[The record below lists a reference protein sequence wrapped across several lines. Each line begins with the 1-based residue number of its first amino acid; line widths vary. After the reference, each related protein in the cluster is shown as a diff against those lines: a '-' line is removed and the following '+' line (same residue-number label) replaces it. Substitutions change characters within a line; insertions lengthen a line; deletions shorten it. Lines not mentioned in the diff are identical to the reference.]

1 MKSRNLLYFCLIL
14 CTFINNIYAKGEEFD
29 NSLQAQ
35 SMLSVLYAQSSAE
48 YEASNIQTYV
58 NAKSALDKALNDVTW
73 TAAIEQKDN
82 FENKPPAII
91 LDIDETVLNN
101 VPFQARSIMDGQ
113 SYPTGWLDW
122 MLEESSD
129 AVAGVSDFLEYSQS
143 KGVKIFYVTNR
154 IAVAEDATRN
164 NLKKLGLPLDTDRDV
179 LLMKNENGWT
189 SDKVSRRKLV
199 AKDFR
204 ILLLI
209 GDQLGDFLP
218 LDETTLQL
226 DARKELA
233 DNFKHMWGS
242 KWFMITNPMYGRW
255 EASIYNNEYP
265 DTEDELMQMRL
276 EALKPKDKIN

>member
-1 MKSRNLLYFCLIL
+1 MKSRNLIYFYLIL
-14 CTFINNIYAKGEEFD
+14 FTFINNIHAQEKKLD

-35 SMLSVLYAQSSAE
+35 SMLSVLYAQSAAE

-58 NAKSALDKALNDVTW
+58 NAKSALDRALNDNSW
-73 TAAIEQKDN
+73 TAALEQKEN
-82 FENKPPAII
+82 FKNKPPAII

-101 VPFQARSIMDGQ
+101 IPFQARSIINGQ
-113 SYPTGWLDW
+113 SYPIGWLEW

-129 AVAGVSDFLEYSQS
+129 AVAGVSDFLEYAQS
-143 KGVKIFYVTNR
+143 KSIKIFYVTNR

-164 NLKKLGLPLDTDRDV
+164 NIKKLGLPLDTDRDV

-189 SDKVSRRKLV
+189 SDKVSRRELV
-199 AKDFR
+199 AKDYR

-218 LDETTLQL
+218 LDETTLEL
-226 DARKELA
+226 DSRKNLA
-233 DNFKHMWGS
+233 DTYDHMWGS

-265 DTEDELMQMRL
+265 DTKDKLMQMRL
-276 EALKPKDKIN
+276 EALELKDRTN

>member
-1 MKSRNLLYFCLIL
+1 MKSRNLIYLCLIL
-14 CTFINNIYAKGEEFD
+14 YSFIDNINAKEKELD
-29 NSLQAQ
+29 NSLQVQ

-48 YEASNIQTYV
+48 YEASNIQTYI
-58 NAKSALDKALNDVTW
+58 NAMSALDRALNDLSW
-73 TAAIEQKDN
+73 TAAIEQKED
-82 FENKPPAII
+82 FKNKQPAII

-101 VPFQARSIMDGQ
+101 IPFQARSIINGQ
-113 SYPTGWLDW
+113 PYPIGWLEW

-129 AVAGVSDFLEYSQS
+129 AVAGVSDFLEYAQNM
-143 KGVKIFYVTNR
+143 GVKIFYVTNR

-164 NLKKLGLPLDTDRDV
+164 NIKKLGLPLDTDRDV

-189 SDKVSRRKLV
+189 SDKVSRRELI
-199 AKDFR
+199 AKDYR

-218 LDETTLQL
+218 LDETTLEL
-226 DARKELA
+226 DSRKNLA
-233 DNFKHMWGS
+233 DTYKHMWGS

-276 EALKPKDKIN
+276 EALKLKDKTN

>member
-1 MKSRNLLYFCLIL
+1 MKSRNLIYFCLIL
-14 CTFINNIYAKGEEFD
+14 CTFIDNIHAKEKELD

-48 YEASNIQTYV
+48 YKASNIQTYV
-58 NAKSALDKALNDVTW
+58 NAKSALDRALNDLSW
-73 TAAIEQKDN
+73 TAAIEQKKN

-101 VPFQARSIMDGQ
+101 IPFQARSIINGQ
-113 SYPTGWLDW
+113 SYPIGWLEW

-129 AVAGVSDFLEYSQS
+129 AVAGVSEFLEYAQS

-164 NLKKLGLPLDTDRDV
+164 NIKKLGLPLDSDRDV
-179 LLMKNENGWT
+179 LLMKDENGWT
-189 SDKVSRRKLV
+189 SDKVSRRELI
-199 AKDFR
+199 AKDYR
-204 ILLLI
+204 ILLLV

-218 LDETTLQL
+218 IDETTLEL
-226 DARKELA
+226 DSRKNLA
-233 DNFKHMWGS
+233 DTYKHMWGS

-265 DTEDELMQMRL
+265 DTEDELIQMRL
-276 EALKPKDKIN
+276 KALNLKDKTN

>member
-1 MKSRNLLYFCLIL
+1 MKSRNLIYFCLIL
-14 CTFINNIYAKGEEFD
+14 FTFINNIYAKEKELD

-35 SMLSVLYAQSSAE
+35 SMLSVLYAQSAAE
-48 YEASNIQTYV
+48 YKASNIQTYV
-58 NAKSALDKALNDVTW
+58 NAKSALDRALNDNSW
-73 TAAIEQKDN
+73 TAALEQKEN
-82 FENKPPAII
+82 FKNKPPAII

-101 VPFQARSIMDGQ
+101 IPFQARSIINGQ
-113 SYPTGWLDW
+113 SYPIGWLEW

-129 AVAGVSDFLEYSQS
+129 AVAGVSDFLEYAQS
-143 KGVKIFYVTNR
+143 KSIKIFYITNR

-164 NLKKLGLPLDTDRDV
+164 NIKKLGLPLDTDRDV

-189 SDKVSRRKLV
+189 SDKVSRRELV
-199 AKDFR
+199 AKDYR

-218 LDETTLQL
+218 LDETTLEL
-226 DARKELA
+226 DSRKNLA
-233 DNFKHMWGS
+233 DTYDHMWGS

-265 DTEDELMQMRL
+265 DTEDKLMQMRL
-276 EALKPKDKIN
+276 EALELKERKN

>member
-1 MKSRNLLYFCLIL
+1 MKSRNLIYFCLIL
-14 CTFINNIYAKGEEFD
+14 FTFINNIYAKEKELD

-35 SMLSVLYAQSSAE
+35 SMLSVLYAQSAAE
-48 YEASNIQTYV
+48 YKASNIQTYV
-58 NAKSALDKALNDVTW
+58 NAKSALDRALNDNSW
-73 TAAIEQKDN
+73 TAALEQKEN
-82 FENKPPAII
+82 FKNKPPAII

-101 VPFQARSIMDGQ
+101 IPFQARSIINGQ
-113 SYPTGWLDW
+113 SYPIGWLEW

-129 AVAGVSDFLEYSQS
+129 AVAGVSDFLEYAQS
-143 KGVKIFYVTNR
+143 KDIKIFYITNR

-164 NLKKLGLPLDTDRDV
+164 NIQKLGLPLDTDRDV

-189 SDKVSRRKLV
+189 SDKVSRRELV
-199 AKDFR
+199 AEDYR

-218 LDETTLQL
+218 LDETTLEL
-226 DARKELA
+226 DSRKNLA
-233 DNFKHMWGS
+233 ETYDHMWGS

-276 EALKPKDKIN
+276 KALELKDKTN

>member
-14 CTFINNIYAKGEEFD
+14 YTFIDNIYAKGEEFD

-58 NAKSALDKALNDVTW
+58 NAKSALDRALNDVTW

-101 VPFQARSIMDGQ
+101 VPFQARSIIDGQ

-122 MLEESSD
+122 MLEESSY

-199 AKDFR
+199 AKDYR

-218 LDETTLQL
+218 LDETTLEL

-233 DNFKHMWGS
+233 DTYKHMWGS
-242 KWFMITNPMYGRW
+242 KWFMITNPTYGRW

>member
-1 MKSRNLLYFCLIL
+1 MKSRNLIYFCLIL
-14 CTFINNIYAKGEEFD
+14 CTFIDNIHAKEKELD

-58 NAKSALDKALNDVTW
+58 NAKSALDRALNDLSW
-73 TAAIEQKDN
+73 TAAIEQKKN
-82 FENKPPAII
+82 FKNKPPAII

-101 VPFQARSIMDGQ
+101 IPFQARSIINGQ
-113 SYPTGWLDW
+113 SYPVGWLEW
-122 MLEESSD
+122 MLEEASD
-129 AVAGVSDFLEYSQS
+129 AVAGVSEFLEYAQS

-164 NLKKLGLPLDTDRDV
+164 NIKKLGLPLDADRDV
-179 LLMKNENGWT
+179 LLMKDENGWT
-189 SDKVSRRKLV
+189 SDKVSRRELI
-199 AKDFR
+199 AKDYR
-204 ILLLI
+204 VLLLI

-218 LDETTLQL
+218 LDETTLEL
-226 DARKELA
+226 DLRKNLA
-233 DNFKHMWGS
+233 DTYKHMWGS

-276 EALKPKDKIN
+276 EALKLKDKTN

>member
-1 MKSRNLLYFCLIL
+1 MKSRNLIYFCLIL
-14 CTFINNIYAKGEEFD
+14 FTFINNIYAKEKELD

-35 SMLSVLYAQSSAE
+35 SMLSVLYAQSAAE
-48 YEASNIQTYV
+48 YKASNIQTYV
-58 NAKSALDKALNDVTW
+58 NAKSALDRALNDNSW
-73 TAAIEQKDN
+73 TAALEQKEN
-82 FENKPPAII
+82 FKNKPPAII

-101 VPFQARSIMDGQ
+101 IPFQARSIINGQ
-113 SYPTGWLDW
+113 SYPIGWLEW

-129 AVAGVSDFLEYSQS
+129 AVAGVSDFLEYAQS
-143 KGVKIFYVTNR
+143 KSIKIFYITNR

-164 NLKKLGLPLDTDRDV
+164 NIKKLGLPLDTDRDV

-189 SDKVSRRKLV
+189 SDKVSRRELV
-199 AKDFR
+199 AKDYR

-218 LDETTLQL
+218 LDETTLEL
-226 DARKELA
+226 DSRKNLA
-233 DNFKHMWGS
+233 DTYDYMWGS

-265 DTEDELMQMRL
+265 DTEDKLMQMRL
-276 EALKPKDKIN
+276 EALELKERKN

>member
-58 NAKSALDKALNDVTW
+58 NAKSALDKALNDITW

-199 AKDFR
+199 AKDYR

-218 LDETTLQL
+218 LDETTLEL

-233 DNFKHMWGS
+233 DTYKHMWGS
-242 KWFMITNPMYGRW
+242 KWFMITNPTYGRW

>member
-14 CTFINNIYAKGEEFD
+14 CTFIDYIYAKGEEFD

-58 NAKSALDKALNDVTW
+58 NAKSALDRALNDVTW
-73 TAAIEQKDN
+73 TAATEQKDN

-199 AKDFR
+199 AKDYR

-218 LDETTLQL
+218 LDETTLEL

-233 DNFKHMWGS
+233 DTYKHMWGS

-276 EALKPKDKIN
+276 EALKPKDKTN

>member
-14 CTFINNIYAKGEEFD
+14 YTFIDNIYAKGEEFD

-199 AKDFR
+199 AKDYR

-218 LDETTLQL
+218 LDETTLEL

-233 DNFKHMWGS
+233 DTYKHMWGS

>member
-233 DNFKHMWGS
+233 DTYKHMWGS

-265 DTEDELMQMRL
+265 DTEDQLMQMRL
-276 EALKPKDKIN
+276 EALKPKDKTN

>member
-1 MKSRNLLYFCLIL
+1 MKSRNLIYFCLIL
-14 CTFINNIYAKGEEFD
+14 CTFIDNIHAKEKELD

-58 NAKSALDKALNDVTW
+58 NAKSALDRALNDLSW
-73 TAAIEQKDN
+73 TAAIEQKKN
-82 FENKPPAII
+82 FKNKPPAII

-101 VPFQARSIMDGQ
+101 IPFQARSIINGQ
-113 SYPTGWLDW
+113 SYPVGWLEW

-129 AVAGVSDFLEYSQS
+129 AVAGVSEFLEYAQS

-164 NLKKLGLPLDTDRDV
+164 NIKKLGLPLDADRDV
-179 LLMKNENGWT
+179 LLMKDENGWT
-189 SDKVSRRKLV
+189 SDKVSRRELI
-199 AKDFR
+199 AKDYR

-218 LDETTLQL
+218 LDETTLEL
-226 DARKELA
+226 DSRKNLA
-233 DNFKHMWGS
+233 DTYKHMWGS

-276 EALKPKDKIN
+276 EALKLKDKTN

>member
-1 MKSRNLLYFCLIL
+1 MKSRNLIYFCLIL
-14 CTFINNIYAKGEEFD
+14 FTFIDNTYAKEKELD

-58 NAKSALDKALNDVTW
+58 NAKSALNRALNDLSW
-73 TAAIEQKDN
+73 TAAIEQKEN
-82 FENKPPAII
+82 FKDKPPAII

-101 VPFQARSIMDGQ
+101 IPFQARSIINGQ
-113 SYPTGWLDW
+113 PYPTGWLEW

-129 AVAGVSDFLEYSQS
+129 AVAGVSDFLEYAQS
-143 KGVKIFYVTNR
+143 EGVKIFYVTNR

-164 NLKKLGLPLDTDRDV
+164 NIKKLGLPLDTDRDV
-179 LLMKNENGWT
+179 LLMKDENGWT
-189 SDKVSRRKLV
+189 SDKVSRRELI
-199 AKDFR
+199 AKDYR
-204 ILLLI
+204 ILLLV

-218 LDETTLQL
+218 LDETTLEL
-226 DARKELA
+226 DSRKNLA
-233 DNFKHMWGS
+233 DSYKHMWGS

-265 DTEDELMQMRL
+265 DTEDRLMQMRL
-276 EALKPKDKIN
+276 EALKPKDKTN

>member
-58 NAKSALDKALNDVTW
+58 NAKSALDRALNDVTW

-101 VPFQARSIMDGQ
+101 VPFQARSIIDGQ

-199 AKDFR
+199 AKDYR

-218 LDETTLQL
+218 LDETTLEL

-233 DNFKHMWGS
+233 DTYKHMWGS

-276 EALKPKDKIN
+276 EALKPKDKTN

>member
-1 MKSRNLLYFCLIL
+1 MKSRNLIYFCLIL
-14 CTFINNIYAKGEEFD
+14 FTFINNIYAKEKELD

-35 SMLSVLYAQSSAE
+35 SMLSVLYAQSAAE
-48 YEASNIQTYV
+48 YKASNIQTYV
-58 NAKSALDKALNDVTW
+58 NAKSALDRALNDNSW
-73 TAAIEQKDN
+73 TAALEQKEN
-82 FENKPPAII
+82 FKNKPPAII

-101 VPFQARSIMDGQ
+101 IPFQARSIINGQ
-113 SYPTGWLDW
+113 SYPIGWLEW

-129 AVAGVSDFLEYSQS
+129 AVAGVSDFLEYAQS
-143 KGVKIFYVTNR
+143 KSIKIFYITNR

-164 NLKKLGLPLDTDRDV
+164 NIKKLGLPLDTDRDV

-189 SDKVSRRKLV
+189 SDKVSRRELV
-199 AKDFR
+199 AKDYR

-218 LDETTLQL
+218 LDETTLEL
-226 DARKELA
+226 DSRENLA
-233 DNFKHMWGS
+233 DTYDHMWGS

-265 DTEDELMQMRL
+265 DTEDKLMQMRL
-276 EALKPKDKIN
+276 EALELKERKN

>member
-1 MKSRNLLYFCLIL
+1 MKSRNLIYLCLIL
-14 CTFINNIYAKGEEFD
+14 CAFIDNINAKEKELD

-58 NAKSALDKALNDVTW
+58 NAKSALDKALNDLNW
-73 TAAIEQKDN
+73 TAAIEQKEN
-82 FENKPPAII
+82 FKNKPPAII

-101 VPFQARSIMDGQ
+101 IPFQARSIINGQ
-113 SYPTGWLDW
+113 SYPTGWLEW

-129 AVAGVSDFLEYSQS
+129 AVAGVSDFLEYAQS

-164 NLKKLGLPLDTDRDV
+164 NIQKLGLPLDTDRDV
-179 LLMKNENGWT
+179 LLMKNENDWT
-189 SDKVSRRKLV
+189 SDKVSRRELV
-199 AKDFR
+199 AKDYR

-218 LDETTLQL
+218 LDETTLEL
-226 DARKELA
+226 DSRKNLA
-233 DNFKHMWGS
+233 ETYDHMWGS

-276 EALKPKDKIN
+276 EALELKDKTN

>member
-1 MKSRNLLYFCLIL
+1 MKSRNLIYFCLIL
-14 CTFINNIYAKGEEFD
+14 CTFIDNIHAKEKELD

-58 NAKSALDKALNDVTW
+58 SAKSALDRALNDLSW
-73 TAAIEQKDN
+73 TAAIEQKKN
-82 FENKPPAII
+82 FKNKPPAII

-101 VPFQARSIMDGQ
+101 IPFQARSIINGQ
-113 SYPTGWLDW
+113 SYPVGWLEW

-129 AVAGVSDFLEYSQS
+129 AVAGVSDFLEYAQS

-164 NLKKLGLPLDTDRDV
+164 NIKKLGLPLDADRDV
-179 LLMKNENGWT
+179 LLMKDENGWT
-189 SDKVSRRKLV
+189 SDKVSRRELI
-199 AKDFR
+199 AKDYR

-218 LDETTLQL
+218 LDETTLEL
-226 DARKELA
+226 DSRKNLA
-233 DNFKHMWGS
+233 DTYKHMWGS

-265 DTEDELMQMRL
+265 DTEDELMKMRL
-276 EALKPKDKIN
+276 EALKLKDKVN

>member
-1 MKSRNLLYFCLIL
+1 MKSRNLIYFCLIL
-14 CTFINNIYAKGEEFD
+14 CTFIDNIHAKEKELD

-58 NAKSALDKALNDVTW
+58 NAKSALDRALNDLSW
-73 TAAIEQKDN
+73 TAAIEQKKN
-82 FENKPPAII
+82 FKNKPPAII

-101 VPFQARSIMDGQ
+101 IPFQARSIINGQ
-113 SYPTGWLDW
+113 SYPVGWLEW

-129 AVAGVSDFLEYSQS
+129 AVAGVSEFLEYAQS

-164 NLKKLGLPLDTDRDV
+164 NIKKLGLPLDADRDV
-179 LLMKNENGWT
+179 LLMKDENGWT
-189 SDKVSRRKLV
+189 SDKVSRRELI
-199 AKDFR
+199 AKDYR
-204 ILLLI
+204 VLLLI

-218 LDETTLQL
+218 LDETTLEL
-226 DARKELA
+226 DLRKNLA
-233 DNFKHMWGS
+233 DTYKHMWGS

-276 EALKPKDKIN
+276 EALKPKDKTN

>member
-14 CTFINNIYAKGEEFD
+14 YTFIDNIYAKGEEFD

-58 NAKSALDKALNDVTW
+58 NAKSALDRALNDVTW

-101 VPFQARSIMDGQ
+101 VPFQARSIIDGQ

-129 AVAGVSDFLEYSQS
+129 AVAGVSDFLEHSQS

-179 LLMKNENGWT
+179 LLMKDENGWT

-199 AKDFR
+199 AKDYR

-218 LDETTLQL
+218 LDETTLEL
-226 DARKELA
+226 DGRKALA
-233 DNFKHMWGS
+233 DTYKHMWGS

-255 EASIYNNEYP
+255 EVSIYNNEYP

-276 EALKPKDKIN
+276 EALKPKDKTN

>member
-1 MKSRNLLYFCLIL
+1 MKSRNLIYFCLIL
-14 CTFINNIYAKGEEFD
+14 CTFIDNIHAKEKELN

-58 NAKSALDKALNDVTW
+58 NAKSALDIALNDFSW
-73 TAAIEQKDN
+73 TAAIEQKKN
-82 FENKPPAII
+82 FKNKPPAII

-101 VPFQARSIMDGQ
+101 IPFQARSIINGQ
-113 SYPTGWLDW
+113 SYPIGWLEW

-129 AVAGVSDFLEYSQS
+129 AVAGVSDFLEYAQS
-143 KGVKIFYVTNR
+143 KSIKIFYVTNR

-164 NLKKLGLPLDTDRDV
+164 NIKKLGLPLDTDRDV

-189 SDKVSRRKLV
+189 SDKVSRRELV
-199 AKDFR
+199 AKDYR
-204 ILLLI
+204 ILLVI

-218 LDETTLQL
+218 LDETTLEL
-226 DARKELA
+226 DSRKKLA
-233 DNFKHMWGS
+233 DAYDHMWGS

-255 EASIYNNEYP
+255 ESAIYNNEYP
-265 DTEDELMQMRL
+265 DTEDKLMQMRL
-276 EALKPKDKIN
+276 EALDLKDKTN

>member
-14 CTFINNIYAKGEEFD
+14 CTFIDNIYAKGEEFD

-58 NAKSALDKALNDVTW
+58 NAKSALDRALNDVTW
-73 TAAIEQKDN
+73 TAATEQKDN

-101 VPFQARSIMDGQ
+101 VPFQARSIIDGQ

-199 AKDFR
+199 AKDYR

-218 LDETTLQL
+218 LDETTLEL

-233 DNFKHMWGS
+233 DTYKHMWGS